1 MILRILVNV
10 MSTLICLEHP
20 HILMCMT
27 LPVNSRKYDVMILLT
42 YIKKQNM
49 ILLSIK
55 ADNLGDSQFVKLLKF
70 AQLNPRT
77 GQDLLVYINLFWF
90 EVTQIE

>member
-10 MSTLICLEHP
+10 MSTLIFLEHP

-55 ADNLGDSQFVKLLKF
+55 ADNLGDSQFLKLLKL

-77 GQDLLVYINLFWF
+77 GQNLLVYINLFWF
-90 EVTQIE
+90 EVTQTE

>member
-1 MILRILVNV
+1 
-10 MSTLICLEHP
+10 
-20 HILMCMT
+20 MCMT

-55 ADNLGDSQFVKLLKF
+55 ADNLGDSQFLKLLKL

-77 GQDLLVYINLFWF
+77 GQNLLAYINLFWF
-90 EVTQIE
+90 EVTQTE